1 MKLVA
6 SLVLSCLAFTT
17 GCVHRYEVTLTNQR
31 VITAH
36 GKPKYDK
43 KQGTFRFKD
52 AEGRAHVLPSFMIQE
67 IAPR

>member
-1 MKLVA
+1 MKLIA
-6 SLVLSCLAFTT
+6 PLVLSCLAFTT
-17 GCVHRYEVTLTNQR
+17 GCVRRYEVTLTNQR

-43 KQGTFRFKD
+43 EQGTFRFKD
-52 AEGRAHVLPSFMIQE
+52 SEGRVHVVPAFTIRE